1 MQHCK
6 GPSDVSVLDSSRDGS
21 CPGPKSLLRSTAKK
35 LKGSLRRLFM
45 AETVQQYGHGGQSR
59 AESELG
65 WNRGTIRKGAH
76 ELKTGIECK
85 DGFLLRGRKSCE
97 ERLPNLSDDIR
108 ELVDPKAQTE
118 ATFRTSDLFVKVTAK
133 EVRQMLIEEKG
144 YEEGVLPK
152 RRTINT
158 FLNRMGYRLRT
169 VKKTDR

>member
-1 MQHCK
+1 MQDNK
-6 GPSDVSVLDSSRDGS
+6 APSDVSVPDPPRNRT
-21 CPGPKSLLRSTAKK
+21 CPGPKLLLHNTAKK

-45 AETVQQYGHGGQSR
+45 AETVQQYGHGGQTW

-76 ELKTGIECK
+76 ELRTGIECK
-85 DGFLLRGRKSCE
+85 DGFSLKGRRSYE
-97 ERLPNLSDDIR
+97 EHLPNLLDDVRDI
-108 ELVDPKAQTE
+108 VDPKAQTE

-144 YEEGVLPK
+144 YKDDGLPK

-158 FLNRMGYRLRT
+158 ILNRMGYRLRT